1 MKVAVIFNSD
11 FVSWP
16 MGGMITYINSIVKI
30 LQTEWEI
37 DLWGC
42 KIDGIMPRPVFIDG
56 RKYSIRTNSAARTR
70 KKWIPN
76 VIRCFWGN
84 MISAKKLNR
93 EGYDVLYF
101 HLSASVIGW
110 IFGNFMQRKKRLK
123 RPAVILHQHGM
134 AYKNF
139 IGDKLNYW
147 AMKHVD
153 MVFFTTDEN
162 SLKRHLEKIQNPNVV
177 CMPSSIDT
185 GFFAPPLAGEKI
197 ALRNQWKLPK
207 DAVVFVFSGRITEW
221 KNPLLLSD
229 AFKFYQEMYNENS
242 RLIYIGTGNCEE
254 QLRQHVMTLGVSEKV
269 MIAGQRSREELLQ
282 LLQLSD
288 VFVLPSKGEGVSVAA
303 IEAMAVD
310 LPVLAF
316 QVEGM
321 SGLVEKS
328 AGHLVQ
334 KQNAE
339 ALALGMQ
346 QIVNNRKKYSPRQ
359 TALKYDEKRVGEM
372 MIAKMNSLIK
382 KGEH

>member
-1 MKVAVIFNSD
+1 
-11 FVSWP
+11 
-16 MGGMITYINSIVKI
+16 
-30 LQTEWEI
+30 
-37 DLWGC
+37 
-42 KIDGIMPRPVFIDG
+42 
-56 RKYSIRTNSAARTR
+56 
-70 KKWIPN
+70 
-76 VIRCFWGN
+76 
-84 MISAKKLNR
+84 
-93 EGYDVLYF
+93 
-101 HLSASVIGW
+101 
-110 IFGNFMQRKKRLK
+110 
-123 RPAVILHQHGM
+123 
-134 AYKNF
+134 
-139 IGDKLNYW
+139 
-147 AMKHVD
+147 
-153 MVFFTTDEN
+153 
-162 SLKRHLEKIQNPNVV
+162 
-177 CMPSSIDT
+177 
-185 GFFAPPLAGEKI
+185 
-197 ALRNQWKLPK
+197 
-207 DAVVFVFSGRITEW
+207 
-221 KNPLLLSD
+221 
-229 AFKFYQEMYNENS
+229 MYNENS

>member
-1 MKVAVIFNSD
+1 MKVAVIYNSD

-16 MGGMITYINSIVKI
+16 MGGMITYINSIVKM
-30 LQTEWEI
+30 LQTECEI

-42 KIDGIMPRPVFIDG
+42 KIDGMNPRPVLIDG
-56 RKYSIRTNSAARTR
+56 KEYRLRTNSAAKTR
-70 KKWIPN
+70 RKWIPN

-84 MISAKKLNR
+84 MASAKKINC
-93 EGYDVLYF
+93 EEYDILYF

-110 IFGNFMQRKKRLK
+110 MIGSFMQRKKGVK

-147 AMKHVD
+147 VMNHVD

-162 SLKRHLEKIQNPNVV
+162 SLKRHLKKIQNPNVV
-177 CMPSSIDT
+177 CMPSSVDT
-185 GFFAPPLAGEKI
+185 GFFSPPLAEEKKV
-197 ALRNQWKLPK
+197 LRNQKKIPE

-221 KNPLLLSD
+221 KNPILLSD
-229 AFKFYQEMYNENS
+229 AFKFYQEMYNANS
-242 RLIYIGTGNCEE
+242 RLVYIGTGNCEE
-254 QLRQHVMTLGVSEKV
+254 QLRQHVMTLGISEKV
-269 MIAGQRSREELLQ
+269 MITGQQSREELLQ

-288 VFVLPSKGEGVSVAA
+288 IFVLPSKGEGVSVAA
-303 IEAMAVD
+303 LEAMAVD

-321 SGLVEKS
+321 SGLVERS
-328 AGHLVQ
+328 AGYLVQ

-339 ALALGMQ
+339 TLALGMQ
-346 QIVNNRKKYSPRQ
+346 QIASNRKNYSPRQ

-382 KGEH
+382 KGES